1 MTNLIG
7 QQPRYMQL
15 AQALLNDIKDGK
27 YQVGDLL
34 PTEHDLCTQF
44 GASRFTVRQALRQ
57 MIQLGMVTRQPGVGT
72 RLISAEAT
80 SIYRQ
85 GLENV
90 SDIHQYAA
98 DTELH
103 ILDTRQLKI
112 EPGELCNLLQASPGQ
127 EWLQIDSVR
136 RTTKSAEKPICFTEI
151 FLPPPFRTLRGLTG
165 KTKDAVYRLIEAQF
179 GEKTVEVR
187 QEISAGALPPS
198 LAEQLS
204 AKPHS
209 PCLWITR
216 IYRNARGN
224 VVEVSRSAHP
234 GDRFHYEQIFR
245 QTH

>member
-103 ILDTRQLKI
+103 ILGTRQLKI

-136 RTTKSAEKPICFTEI
+136 RTTKSAE
-151 FLPPPFRTLRGLTG
+151 
-165 KTKDAVYRLIEAQF
+165 
-179 GEKTVEVR
+179 
-187 QEISAGALPPS
+187 
-198 LAEQLS
+198 
-204 AKPHS
+204 
-209 PCLWITR
+209 
-216 IYRNARGN
+216 
-224 VVEVSRSAHP
+224 
-234 GDRFHYEQIFR
+234 
-245 QTH
+245 